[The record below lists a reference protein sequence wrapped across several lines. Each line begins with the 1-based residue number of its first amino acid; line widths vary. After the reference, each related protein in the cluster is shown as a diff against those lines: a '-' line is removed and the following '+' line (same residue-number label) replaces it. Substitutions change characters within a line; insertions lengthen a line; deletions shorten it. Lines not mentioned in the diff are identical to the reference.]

1 MELIGIFEELFVMN
15 STGDDKVHS
24 VTTALVKENWN
35 KDYPGMIKVEMF
47 LGETGK
53 NVTGWVPV
61 MSTYGGQDFGYYS
74 LPEVG
79 SEVVIAFNMGDRNCP
94 IVIGTLWNNKNTLPP
109 ETATEKN
116 LIKRF
121 KTKGGCEVVFND
133 EEKKQKIEITTPA
146 GFGLTIEDEAKSI
159 TLHDSAG
166 KNGIIIN
173 EEKGIVNIKAD
184 KKITL
189 SVGGSDVITLDGTG
203 KTATVKTNNI
213 KLQAA
218 QNLELKGQSDK
229 IEGSMIQIKAQG
241 SMEISSSGMTQVKG
255 SMVKVN

>member
-1 MELIGIFEELFVMN
+1 MGVFEELFTMN
-15 STGDDKVHS
+15 TASDDRIYS

-35 KDYPGMIKVEMF
+35 KDYPGMVKVEMF

-61 MSTYGGQDFGYYS
+61 MSMYGGKNYGYYS

-79 SEVVIAFNMGDRNCP
+79 SEVVVAFNMGDRNCP
-94 IVIGTLWNNKNTLPP
+94 IIIGTLWNNNNTLPP

-133 EEKKQKIEITTPA
+133 EEKKQTIEIKTPA
-146 GFGLTIEDEAKSI
+146 GLGLTIEDEAQSI

-166 KNGIIIN
+166 KNGITIN
-173 EEKGIVNIKAD
+173 EKDGIVNIKAD
-184 KKITL
+184 KKIAL
-189 SVGGSDVITLDGTG
+189 SVGGSDVVILDGSG
-203 KTATVKTNNI
+203 KSATIKTNNI
-213 KLQAA
+213 KLEAA
-218 QNLELKGQSDK
+218 QNLEFKGQSTK
-229 IEGSMIQIKAQG
+229 AEGSMIQVKAQG
-241 SMEISSSGMTQVKG
+241 SMELSASGMTQVKG
-255 SMVKVN
+255 SMVKIN